1 MNSLERTY
9 GSPATSVNTRKWAA
23 LISGA
28 AAAVYGASRK
38 SWPGAALAGAGG
50 YLIYSGIRAS
60 RAPQQFEIK
69 RSITIN
75 KPPEEL
81 YQFWRKLENL
91 PSFMEHL
98 ESVTEREGVSHWV
111 VQGPLNRRIEWD
123 ARVSQEHPNELIRW
137 HSLPGSPVDHRGSVH
152 FARSAGDRGTVVTV
166 SLEYGTPAGKVGN
179 VVSSLFG
186 KHPEQIV
193 REELRH
199 FKQLMEAGEIAT
211 TLGQPA
217 GLRGIKGSAM
227 EKMVGEKTRQMQAD
241 KSEDYRR
248 RGADGNRAADHGM
261 DTNKR
266 VTNEDVTS
274 TRETAVFR
282 RIRA

>member
-1 MNSLERTY
+1 MNSRERIY
-9 GSPATSVNTRKWAA
+9 DSPITSVNTRKWSA
-23 LISGA
+23 LIGGA
-28 AAAVYGASRK
+28 TAAIYGASRK

-50 YLIYSGIRAS
+50 YLIYSGVRAG

-75 KPPEEL
+75 KPAEEL
-81 YQFWRKLENL
+81 YQFWRNLENL

-98 ESVTEREGVSHWV
+98 ESVTQREGISHWV
-111 VQGPLNRRIEWD
+111 VQGPFNRKIEWD

-137 HSLPGSPVDHRGSVH
+137 HSLPESPVDHRGSVH
-152 FARSAGDRGTVVTV
+152 FAKAAGDRGTVVTV
-166 SLEYGTPAGKVGN
+166 SLEYGTPAGKAGN

-211 TLGQPA
+211 THGQPA
-217 GLRGIKGSAM
+217 GLRGLKGSAM
-227 EKMVGEKTRQMQAD
+227 EKMLGETTRQTQAD
-241 KSEDYRR
+241 ESDNYRR
-248 RGADGNRAADHGM
+248 RADGNGAADRGM
-261 DTNKR
+261 DTNKS
-266 VTNEDVTS
+266 VTNKNVTS
-274 TRETAVFR
+274 ANREPAASR